1 MNIKF
6 KLNKLYYKYINTSI
20 VNHYRLLLLT
30 EEYRKIGKD
39 YFDKYPNAKGWINVN
54 KELFDSN
61 KQAEIEYIACSKKQA
76 KIKKDFFENR
86 EIICKNNKTNN
97 KTNKTDLIICSD
109 YFQDFYVARKYHY
122 EQFTENII
130 ENIITDITDN
140 KKMN

>member
-54 KELFDSN
+54 K
-61 KQAEIEYIACSKKQA
+61 
-76 KIKKDFFENR
+76 
-86 EIICKNNKTNN
+86 
-97 KTNKTDLIICSD
+97 
-109 YFQDFYVARKYHY
+109 
-122 EQFTENII
+122 
-130 ENIITDITDN
+130 
-140 KKMN
+140 